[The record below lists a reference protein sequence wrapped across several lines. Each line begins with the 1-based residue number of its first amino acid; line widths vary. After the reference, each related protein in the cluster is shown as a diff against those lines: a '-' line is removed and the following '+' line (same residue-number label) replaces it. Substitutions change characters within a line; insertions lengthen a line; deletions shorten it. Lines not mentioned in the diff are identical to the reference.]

1 MIKATDA
8 AAKKFKE
15 IAEANGNPE
24 ELNLRFEIEPG
35 GWAGPRLG
43 VALDEHIGKGD
54 IVVETNGVKI
64 AYRRTLHELV
74 KNMRVDYVDNIFSK
88 RFRVY

>member
-1 MIKATDA
+1 M
-8 AAKKFKE
+8 
-15 IAEANGNPE
+15 
-24 ELNLRFEIEPG
+24 
-35 GWAGPRLG
+35 G

-74 KNMRVDYVDNIFSK
+74 KNMHVDYMENIFSK

>member
-15 IAEANGNPE
+15 ISDAMGNPE
-24 ELNLRFEIEPG
+24 ELNLRYEIEPG
-35 GWAGPRLG
+35 GWAGPRVG

-74 KNMRVDYVDNIFSK
+74 KNMHVDYMENIFSK